1 MEQNGIFSRM
11 VQRLKSPR
19 EHGNG
24 NGHGTAIA
32 EPDIESAA
40 IVRAGRRERTELTL
54 EKLHEGYNK
63 VVGLVESIQGHLDN
77 QERRTQQLV
86 DAMATLSE
94 SVRDLPA
101 QTTRQTQAIERAAK
115 QFSDGADA
123 RRRLDERM
131 VGAMSESDTRVSE
144 TLAGLS
150 GSVGSLSEATN
161 SSTAALRKLHA
172 DAAERDER
180 LAVLF
185 TEQTRRFTYVFSFAI
200 TLAVIA
206 AAIGVVAL
214 LRS

>member
-11 VQRLKSPR
+11 VQRLKAPR
-19 EHGNG
+19 ERGGNG
-24 NGHGTAIA
+24 NGAVIA
-32 EPDIESAA
+32 EPDAEAGA
-40 IVRAGRRERTELTL
+40 IVRSGRRERTELTL
-54 EKLHEGYNK
+54 EKLQEGYHK
-63 VVGLVESIQGHLDN
+63 VVGLVESIQGHMDV
-77 QERRTQQLV
+77 QEQRTRQLV
-86 DAMATLSE
+86 EAMSALSE
-94 SVRDLPA
+94 SVRHLPA
-101 QTTRQTQAIERAAK
+101 ETRRQTEALDRVAT
-115 QFSDGADA
+115 QFREEAVE

-131 VGAMSESDTRVSE
+131 LGAQSESDARVAQ
-144 TLAGLS
+144 TLEHLS
-150 GSVGSLSEATN
+150 GSVGGLSEATH
-161 SSTAALRKLHA
+161 SSAAALRKMHA